1 MIVENVNDLECD
13 LVPLDKIKVNLK
25 NRHLLT
31 LKDNFNVKEVEH
43 FVEWVGQ
50 RLFSYQFATFYEYGI
65 QLKKSECTVSHELF
79 KDYDNRITNEKED
92 FYRFS
97 YQVKTSIENKHQ
109 SVNNGP
115 DKLENVEW
123 NFSVSFINID
133 NLSKIAF
140 INTEDLSFK
149 QKEACFFGRSI
160 VAYLVQEYVKV
171 HHQDKALRNFI
182 IIDADA
188 PENKVA
194 AEELMKKQRD
204 LCLTRDETKN
214 LLKSIK
220 CVETKKDFSVL
231 ATKGYS
237 LTK

>member
-13 LVPLDKIKVNLK
+13 LVPLDKIKPNLN

-50 RLFSYQFATFYEYGI
+50 RLFQYQFATFYEYALE
-65 QLKKSECTVSHELF
+65 LKKTECTVSHELF
-79 KDYDNRITNEKED
+79 KDYDNRITNKKED

-109 SVNNGP
+109 DVNKGP
-115 DKLENVEW
+115 DKLDNVEW
-123 NFSVSFINID
+123 NFSISFINID
-133 NLSKIAF
+133 NLPKIGF

-149 QKEACFFGRSI
+149 QKEACFYGRSV
-160 VAYLVQEYVKV
+160 VAYLVQEYVKK
-171 HHQDKALRNFI
+171 HHQDKARRNFE
-182 IIDADA
+182 IIDADD
-188 PENKVA
+188 PTY
-194 AEELMKKQRD
+194 AEASKELMKKQRD

-231 ATKGYS
+231 GGDAFS